1 MIKAA
6 LEGELNEVEYRED
19 PIFGFMI
26 PQSCP
31 DVPNALLNPR
41 DTWRNEEEYDEQA
54 ADLAGRFI
62 RNFKQ
67 YQDGTDPVITA
78 AGPTSKEMVT

>member
-1 MIKAA
+1 M
-6 LEGELNEVEYRED
+6 V
-19 PIFGFMI
+19 

-41 DTWRNEEEYDEQA
+41 DTWRNEREYDERA

-62 RNFKQ
+62 KNFRKYEKQ
-67 YQDGTDPVITA
+67 TSAEIIK
-78 AGPTSKEMVT
+78 AGPTAKELVVKE